1 MTETITNRHGD
12 EIRIGQLWTDDPRR
26 TSRRTL
32 RVDGFDDAGQLGARV
47 VCTVIRSHDTDTGQ
61 VTEPG
66 RVVSIKADS
75 LHTTA
80 AGRGYRLAAVD
91 DPRPSR

>member
-1 MTETITNRHGD
+1 MSESITNRHGD
-12 EIRIGQLWTDDPRR
+12 EIRIGQLWTDDPSR

-32 RVDGFDDAGQLGARV
+32 CADGFADAGQLGARV
-47 VCTVIRSHDTDTGQ
+47 VCTVIHSYDTDTGQ

-66 RVVSIKADS
+66 RVTAIKADS

-80 AGRGYRLAAVD
+80 AGKGYRLVAVG
-91 DPRPSR
+91 DPRPSL

>member
-12 EIRIGQLWTDDPRR
+12 QIHLGQLWTDDPRR
-26 TSRRTL
+26 TTRRTL
-32 RVDGFDDAGQLGARV
+32 RVDGFTGVGHLGARA

-66 RVVSIKADS
+66 RVVSINIDS
-75 LHTTA
+75 LHTTVG
-80 AGRGYRLAAVD
+80 GRGYRLAAVD